1 VHFLEETPATMPSKR
16 YSAAQPMV
24 TSMNLRNATR
34 MERQRKN
41 IQFEQE
47 RIASL
52 DYDIQ
57 RAGGITKKSPHKKP
71 KGGSKNHKS
80 ADK

>member
-1 VHFLEETPATMPSKR
+1 
-16 YSAAQPMV
+16 
-24 TSMNLRNATR
+24 MNLRNATR

-47 RIASL
+47 RTASL